1 MKYEEIEKEA
11 LALKLKSEKLMKQ
24 AQTMKLTIEQ
34 IVCCVSEITGVSV
47 EQLKSRS
54 RKREYVVPRQF
65 AMYKIKKAFNSMTW
79 QSISG
84 IFNRH
89 HTTAI
94 YAFHEVESK
103 LSVNDEYIKFIF
115 DSYKNLHN

>member
-1 MKYEEIEKEA
+1 MKYEEMEKEA
-11 LALKLKSEKLMKQ
+11 LALRLKSEKIMKK
-24 AQTMKLTIEQ
+24 AQTMKFTIDE
-34 IVCCVSEITGVSV
+34 IVFSVSEITGVSV
-47 EQLKSRS
+47 KQLKSKS

-79 QSISG
+79 KSISG

-103 LSVNDEYIKFIF
+103 LSVNDEYIKFLF